1 MAENADTPADAV
13 DTSIQ
18 ETDAAPDTDIEDV
31 PVDQWDGEETE
42 ESQDTEESEEDS
54 EKEGQPNQENTD
66 EAEENKQPDAPEDA
80 EKKEQARL
88 AYQQRQEKRQAKALQ
103 QSVREFEQQADPN
116 DVNQQVQAMQLRE
129 YNREVMSNQESLV
142 REMREGENLPLF
154 KENPE
159 LYQEYLDEFDRTYT
173 ITDDRFPD
181 DQGNPLVVGAFDP
194 RTGEKVSLLNYLQTH
209 TARLERVSQRSAT
222 QGKQAAQHQRAI
234 AETPPAA
241 NPQAGRG
248 SSLEDLEERLG
259 DIKLT

>member
-1 MAENADTPADAV
+1 MAEDANAPVDAV
-13 DTSIQ
+13 DTGVQDTEAS
-18 ETDAAPDTDIEDV
+18 TDTDIEDV

-42 ESQDTEESEEDS
+42 ESQDTEKSEEDP
-54 EKEGQPNQENTD
+54 EKEGQPDQENTD
-66 EAEENKQPDAPEDA
+66 EAETDEQPDAPEDA

-116 DVNQQVQAMQLRE
+116 DVNQQLQAMQLRE
-129 YNREVMSNQESLV
+129 YNREVTSNQESLV
-142 REMREGENLPLF
+142 REMREGENLPFF
-154 KENPE
+154 KEHPE

-173 ITDDRFPD
+173 VTDERFPD
-181 DQGNPLVVGAFDP
+181 EQGNPLVVGTYDP
-194 RTGEKVSLLNYLQTH
+194 RTGEKVSLLNYLQTNV
-209 TARLERVSQRSAT
+209 TRLERVSQRGAT

-248 SSLEDLEERLG
+248 NSLEDLEERLG